1 MFKVNSYPD
10 TSVTGEQDVYITC
23 SREDA
28 AQLLM
33 WLNRVNTGF
42 MNDQQFMYF
51 CRFKDKLQEV
61 KQDSNLQIPTVQ
73 DWYKIQREKNVALT
87 EGLFT
92 EPKE

>member
-61 KQDSNLQIPTVQ
+61 KHGNANPVPIE
-73 DWYKIQREKNVALT
+73 KRE
-87 EGLFT
+87 GHGGGYPFD
-92 EPKE
+92 